1 MGVWHMGQIASA
13 MRLSTDRIGLRAP
26 LWGTLTVLRTGLCHM
41 DGCGARCQARMGQ
54 SHGLRRSIWH
64 KSSSG
69 QQEAHAK
76 SVGWVTGAQGTRTS
90 INSTIWGVWQLRPWP
105 QGGQFTFFLARPDLR
120 LGCECHKSAFLG
132 HGHPTGPCEVAA
144 SPPGAFVSFSNT
156 NSE

>member
-54 SHGLRRSIWH
+54 SDGLRRGIWH

-76 SVGWVTGAQGTRTS
+76 SVGWVTGAQGTRNS
-90 INSTIWGVWQLRPWP
+90 INHGPPAHRMAYHHRLRPD
-105 QGGQFTFFLARPDLR
+105 F
-120 LGCECHKSAFLG
+120 
-132 HGHPTGPCEVAA
+132 
-144 SPPGAFVSFSNT
+144 SPFQAHRIDR
-156 NSE
+156 